1 MPFTVILW
9 CVSFFKN
16 PISIS
21 ISTNFR
27 ALCFCYR
34 YTYDL
39 KRCFGLISKTALYFQ
54 FLAQKVFSPKKIRCA
69 FYFVSRSKVLV
80 PIILF
85 LRIPHLLLYYFLQVI
100 PRHPIIRLEPGVLD
114 ILEPEVQLIGMF
126 VFIKPLRY

>member
-27 ALCFCYR
+27 ALCFCYS

-54 FLAQKVFSPKKIRCA
+54 FLAQKVFSPKKIRRA
-69 FYFVSRSKVLV
+69 FYPVAGSKVLV
-80 PIILF
+80 PTILF
-85 LRIPHLLLYYFLQVI
+85 LRIPHLLLYNFLHVI
-100 PRHPIIRLEPGVLD
+100 PHDLIVSLKPI
-114 ILEPEVQLIGMF
+114 
-126 VFIKPLRY
+126 